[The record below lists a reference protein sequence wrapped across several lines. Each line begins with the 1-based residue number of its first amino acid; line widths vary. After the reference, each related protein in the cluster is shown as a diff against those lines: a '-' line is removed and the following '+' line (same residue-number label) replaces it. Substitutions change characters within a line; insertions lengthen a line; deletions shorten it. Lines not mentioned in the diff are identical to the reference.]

1 MNLKGLIK
9 DVVSTLITVAV
20 IAAVGYIL
28 TGAWP
33 FMVAVQSGSME
44 PHIHKGDVVILVGK
58 DRTKIVT
65 YEEGMKINY
74 KSFGDYGDV
83 IVYYPNG
90 DTSKTPIIHRAIRW
104 VEAGEKLP
112 GGSVAKHSGYITK
125 GDANSMYDQ
134 PFISQPVK
142 PEWIIGVAKFRIP
155 YIGYFRLIF
164 G

>member
-1 MNLKGLIK
+1 MNLKGLLK
-9 DVVSTLITVAV
+9 DVASTLIIVAV

-44 PHIHKGDVVILVGK
+44 PHIHKGDVIILVGK
-58 DRTKIVT
+58 DRTKIIT
-65 YEEGMKINY
+65 YVEGKKMNY

-90 DTSKTPIIHRAIRW
+90 DRSRTPIIHRAIRW
-104 VEAGEKLP
+104 VNAGEMLP
-112 GGSVAKHSGYITK
+112 GGVRAKHSGYITK

-134 PFISQPVK
+134 PFLSEPVK
-142 PEWIIGVAKFRIP
+142 PEWIVGVAKFRIP
-155 YIGYFRLIF
+155 YVGYLRLIF